1 MGYGVQKKSVLT
13 SSVSRVVSEDLDEG
27 HPTNLQ
33 NALKG
38 KVSGVTI
45 ISDSGQPGAGSKI
58 RIRGTSTINDSD
70 PLYIVDGMPSE
81 NGIDHL
87 NPTDIESVEILKD
100 AASAAIYGARGAN
113 GVVLVT
119 TKEGK
124 KGQTTF
130 DYEFTYGMQNPANKV
145 SLTNAA
151 DYMMLINEMA
161 ANSGKD
167 PYFTS
172 PSKYDT
178 DWQSVLQNTNAP
190 VINHKASLSGGNDN
204 SNYYISFGYLACL
217 GETSGYGYVVVAAGT
232 ARILFQFDANQAG
245 ETGAFGVVPMAGEGE
260 KAVTVLDKGKS
271 YYGGFRFERIDG
283 GASTVV
289 NMVDQ
294 EDYIKGVIPYEM
306 SPSWPLEALK
316 AQAVCARTYVNGVNH
331 SAYHFDV
338 CTTTHCQVYKGT
350 SGAGPVS
357 DQAVEETAGLKIY
370 YDGKCINGGAV
381 YYSSNGG
388 ASEDVKNVW
397 GTSHAYLKGKFDPY
411 EADVANIAGNYRWSV
426 SYTASEL
433 KTRLND
439 KLKEKGYTFGDIASV
454 NIKQSEFGNVV
465 EMQVIDSAGRSN
477 TISRG
482 DTIRSVLGTNSI
494 HFTMVV
500 SGGAKQEPGY
510 MVAGAGSNAP
520 DLEGLYALNGD
531 GAVSSLPAQSYI
543 ITAEGVKPLEPVAGE
558 TVTGS
563 GEATYTFSG
572 TGWGHNVG
580 MSQWGANAMAKRGYT
595 YLDILQFYYT
605 DITVE

>member
-1 MGYGVQKKSVLT
+1 MKKNLAKLLAVSLVLT
-13 SSVSRVVSEDLDEG
+13 AIFGLTTV
-27 HPTNLQ
+27 Q
-33 NALKG
+33 A
-38 KVSGVTI
+38 
-45 ISDSGQPGAGSKI
+45 AGSKTM
-58 RIRGTSTINDSD
+58 RIGLAYKDTAVAAARLTNKVGSGYGFGYYDDQRQFVPLGWTGEGDIWALITQNQYLTTSGDYS
-70 PLYIVDGMPSE
+70 YSSE
-81 NGIDHL
+81 N
-87 NPTDIESVEILKD
+87 N
-100 AASAAIYGARGAN
+100 RGAVGCYHVHLPWPYEDFDSAQAAAQQVEN
-113 GVVLVT
+113 GFVAWV
-119 TKEGK
+119 EGAYYVRM
-124 KGQTTF
+124 GSYTRRA
-130 DYEFTYGMQNPANKV
+130 DAE
-145 SLTNAA
+145 AA
-151 DYMMLINEMA
+151 A
-161 ANSGKD
+161 AALG
-167 PYFTS
+167 
-172 PSKYDT
+172 
-178 DWQSVLQNTNAP
+178 VE
-190 VINHKASLSGGNDN
+190 G
-204 SNYYISFGYLACL
+204 ACL

-260 KAVTVLDKGKS
+260 KAVTVLDKGRS

-316 AQAVCARTYVNGVNH
+316 AQAVCARTYVNGINH

-465 EMQVIDSAGRSN
+465 EMQVVDSAGRSN

-531 GAVSSLPAQSYI
+531 GTVSSLPAQSYI